1 MKAHDLIETAIG
13 LAGLDQ
19 RRPTQANLRRA
30 VSTAYY
36 AVFHSLARTAAD
48 GLIGQKTGKEAWHQ
62 VYRALEHGKA
72 RSACSNKQAMKIFP
86 IEIREFAETFVELQI
101 NRHNADYSYDARYA
115 KEDAMSAIY
124 RAARAIDQ
132 LKGTNIA
139 DRRRFVVHLLFKQR
153 SS

>member
-48 GLIGQKTGKEAWHQ
+48 VLIGQKSKEAWRQ

-72 RSACSNKQAMKIFP
+72 RSACSNRQAMKIFP

-101 NRHNADYSYDARYA
+101 NRHNADYSYEARYA

-132 LKGTNIA
+132 LKGANIV

>member
-1 MKAHDLIETAIG
+1 MKAHDLIETATR

-19 RRPTQANLRRA
+19 RRPTQANLCRA
-30 VSTAYY
+30 ISTAYY

-48 GLIGQKTGKEAWHQ
+48 VLIGQKSKEAWRQ
-62 VYRALEHGKA
+62 VYRALEHGRA
-72 RSACSNKQAMKIFP
+72 RSVCSNRQAMRIFP
-86 IEIREFAETFVELQI
+86 IEIREFTDTFVDLQI
-101 NRHNADYSYDARYA
+101 NRHNADYAHEARYA
-115 KEDAMSAIY
+115 KGDAMSAIY

-132 LKGTNIA
+132 LKGANIV